1 MKENSFP
8 PGWNSKRVIRVLA
21 HYETQTEDDAL
32 AEDEAAF
39 EMNGQT
45 MMEVPSELV
54 PAIREL
60 LARHKA
66 A

>member
-8 PGWNSKRVIRVLA
+8 PGWNSKRVNNVLA

-60 LARHKA
+60 LAKHKA